1 MRTIYVVTGG
11 TLVHVSPHFSLCA
24 PAYGAVGAEL
34 GTHLQ
39 TSIARLSRVSSIEVI
54 VVRTRLAGPNDVH
67 SRSRLAELGLSSAPE
82 TNQDL
87 RDLVHA
93 TLTRA
98 DTAALVMAA
107 AVCDFEPDR
116 LTSRSESGEETR
128 LRFGKD
134 QTRLHGVSSLTLDLV
149 PSAKIIDDVKAQ
161 RPDVCLATFKT
172 TAGVPLE
179 TMLAQAT
186 ANLLRSRSDFVFAND
201 MHHHANLVVTKSS
214 DVLQGQDRTETL
226 KLLCEALI
234 QQLVA
239 TRP

>member
-11 TLVHVSPHFSLCA
+11 TLVHVSPHLSLCA
-24 PAYGAVGAEL
+24 PAYGAVGAEIRA
-34 GTHLQ
+34 HLQ
-39 TSIARLSRVSSIEVI
+39 SSIERLSRTSSIEVI
-54 VVRTRLAGPNDVH
+54 LARTRLAGPNDAY
-67 SRSRLAELGLSSAPE
+67 SQARLSELGVCSSPE

-93 TLTRA
+93 ILTRA

-134 QTRLHGVSSLTLDLV
+134 QTRLHGVRSLTLDLA